1 MEKKLRYVNTNM
13 YSKILQ
19 QKNMTKNYENNIIVI
34 EVKSIVWLRPIK
46 FESKRLDVLKDKTN
60 NTRIQIN
67 S

>member
-67 S
+67 F

>member
-1 MEKKLRYVNTNM
+1 M
-13 YSKILQ
+13 YSKIWQ